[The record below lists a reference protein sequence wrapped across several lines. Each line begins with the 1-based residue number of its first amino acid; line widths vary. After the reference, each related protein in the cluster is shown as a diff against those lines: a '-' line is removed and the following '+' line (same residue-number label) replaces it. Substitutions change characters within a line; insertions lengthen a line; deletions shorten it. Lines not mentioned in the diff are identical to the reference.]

1 MIATAATAAGTT
13 TNWLDPVIIGVI
25 AISAFLGIWRGL
37 IRSIAG
43 FAGIILAALFAGK
56 LAALVDPPHKH
67 AGVKEPA
74 VNGGWTFV
82 VAFIAIVVAVEIGA
96 NILVWV
102 QRLMLLGWVDRLG
115 GLIFGGARGVLLSM
129 ILLAG
134 FAQFGS
140 KNFNSAI
147 KQGTVAVWLW
157 QNVPSATKMLPAG
170 MRDSTI
176 RLVHDKAPFL
186 DQAFPTTT
194 PSP

>member
-1 MIATAATAAGTT
+1 VIATATTAAGTT
-13 TNWLDPVIIGVI
+13 TNWLDPTIVGIIAV
-25 AISAFLGIWRGL
+25 SAFLGVWRGL
-37 IRSIAG
+37 IRSVAG

-56 LAALVDPPHKH
+56 LAALVDPALKH
-67 AGVKEPA
+67 AGVKQPP

-115 GLIFGGARGVLLSM
+115 GLIFGAARGVLLSM

-140 KNFNSAI
+140 TDFNSAI
-147 KQGTVAVWLW
+147 KQGAVAVWLW
-157 QNVPSATKMLPAG
+157 QNVPSVTKMLPAG

-186 DQAFPTTT
+186 DQAMPLST
-194 PSP
+194 PAP